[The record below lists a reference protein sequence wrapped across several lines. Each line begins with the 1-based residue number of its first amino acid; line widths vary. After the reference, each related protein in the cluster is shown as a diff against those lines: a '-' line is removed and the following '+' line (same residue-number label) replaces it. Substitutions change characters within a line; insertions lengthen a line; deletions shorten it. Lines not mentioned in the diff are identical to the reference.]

1 MKTFEE
7 YSKSVFEKRDRI
19 IKQRKKRIRA
29 VAAVSVCAVA
39 VVSVS
44 AYALS
49 DSFGKDEF
57 FTSSIS
63 NSEIS
68 SAENKAAQE
77 IAEEVSFF
85 SDALSEVKDFAS
97 DSCLPD
103 GNSVFDGLG
112 SAAPGEAEI
121 ADEYGYLSEL
131 TEIAVTSFSANNSE
145 ATTPVPDIYDIT
157 SPLEEYKPENS
168 DDGLNRNVYSDEEII
183 AAAFDALNADEAES
197 VDKQSAFLAIEHK
210 STGEENYIVTFET
223 SDGGFIK
230 VKLNAETLEEVE

>member
-29 VAAVSVCAVA
+29 AAAVSVCAVA

-57 FTSSIS
+57 FSSSIS

-68 SAENKAAQE
+68 SAESKAAQE

-85 SDALSEVKDFAS
+85 SDVLSEVKDSAS

-103 GNSVFDGLG
+103 GNSAFDGLG

-121 ADEYGYLSEL
+121 TDEYGYLSEL
-131 TEIAVTSFSANNSE
+131 TETAVTSFSENNSE

-168 DDGLNRNVYSDEEII
+168 DDGLKRTYSDEEII
-183 AAAFDALNADEAES
+183 AAAFDVLNADEAKS
-197 VDKQSAFLAIEHK
+197 VDKQSAFVAIEHK
-210 STGEENYIVTFET
+210 STGEENYIVMFET

-230 VKLNAETLEEVE
+230 VRLNAETLEEVE